1 MNDTGKFT
9 LRHLAV
15 ILLCSLSIIGSVGVA
30 NAYALF
36 YAPMTEVWNVSR
48 TAATFHV
55 TVSSVVSGFVTPA
68 LSKLSRKIKLRYMF
82 IAGTVLYLIAGLI
95 IANAKNIT
103 VVNVASVFKGI
114 GGSCISFIFVTAIIN
129 NWFIKS
135 RGLILGIILS
145 SSGLSTSIMS
155 PVLQGVIDNQ
165 GFRAAYILTVMITV
179 CMCAPFALLCPIKPE
194 DVGCQA
200 YGLQAEGGK
209 GRKSLGLEL
218 RYFSVLFISLITMAA
233 VGQVLLNMV
242 SHIPSYA
249 ITKGFGS
256 QAGAWRLS
264 AVMIGNVAFKLI
276 VGIIIDR
283 FDAHAGYVTAV
294 VCGIIGALMILINGS
309 SAILFVLAG
318 LLYGAVYSSVM
329 VCVPNLYGQYYSGA
343 SYMDAY
349 SLSNLFC
356 SLFSSAVF
364 TVVNYLYDVTG
375 SYDLSFAGAIA
386 AGVIGLA
393 VGVFLSRKYSGKSA

>member
-1 MNDTGKFT
+1 MNGNGKFT
-9 LRHLAV
+9 LKHLAV

-55 TVSSVVSGFVTPA
+55 TVSSVVSGFATPA

-82 IAGTVLYLIAGLI
+82 VSGTILYLIAGLV

-145 SSGLSTSIMS
+145 SSGLSTSFMS

-276 VGIIIDR
+276 VGVIIDR

-364 TVVNYLYDVTG
+364 TLVNYLYDVTG

>member
-1 MNDTGKFT
+1 
-9 LRHLAV
+9 
-15 ILLCSLSIIGSVGVA
+15 
-30 NAYALF
+30 
-36 YAPMTEVWNVSR
+36 
-48 TAATFHV
+48 
-55 TVSSVVSGFVTPA
+55 
-68 LSKLSRKIKLRYMF
+68 
-82 IAGTVLYLIAGLI
+82 
-95 IANAKNIT
+95 
-103 VVNVASVFKGI
+103 
-114 GGSCISFIFVTAIIN
+114 
-129 NWFIKS
+129 
-135 RGLILGIILS
+135 
-145 SSGLSTSIMS
+145 
-155 PVLQGVIDNQ
+155 
-165 GFRAAYILTVMITV
+165 
-179 CMCAPFALLCPIKPE
+179 
-194 DVGCQA
+194 
-200 YGLQAEGGK
+200 
-209 GRKSLGLEL
+209 
-218 RYFSVLFISLITMAA
+218 MAA

-276 VGIIIDR
+276 VGVIIDR
-283 FDAHAGYVTAV
+283 FNVHIGYTTAV
-294 VCGIIGALMILINGS
+294 ICGIAGAMMILLNGS

-329 VCVPNLYGQYYSGA
+329 VCVPNLYGHYYSGG

>member
-1 MNDTGKFT
+1 M
-9 LRHLAV
+9 
-15 ILLCSLSIIGSVGVA
+15 LCSLSIIGSVGVA

-55 TVSSVVSGFVTPA
+55 TVSSVVSGFATPA

-82 IAGTVLYLIAGLI
+82 VVGTILYLIAGLV

>member
-1 MNDTGKFT
+1 MNGNGKFT
-9 LRHLAV
+9 LKHLAV

-55 TVSSVVSGFVTPA
+55 TVSSVVSGFATPA

-82 IAGTVLYLIAGLI
+82 VAGTILYLIAGLV

-103 VVNVASVFKGI
+103 VGNVASVFKGI

-194 DVGCQA
+194 DVGAQA

-276 VGIIIDR
+276 VGVIIDR
-283 FDAHAGYVTAV
+283 FNVHIGYTTAV
-294 VCGIIGALMILINGS
+294 ICGIAGARMILLNGS

>member
-9 LRHLAV
+9 MRHLAV

-48 TAATFHV
+48 TAATFPV
-55 TVSSVVSGFVTPA
+55 TVSSVVSGFATPA

-82 IAGTVLYLIAGLI
+82 VAGTILYLIAGLV

-103 VVNVASVFKGI
+103 VVNIASVFKGI

-165 GFRAAYILTVMITV
+165 GFRTAYILTVMITV

-276 VGIIIDR
+276 VGVIIDR
-283 FDAHAGYVTAV
+283 FNVHIGYTTAV
-294 VCGIIGALMILINGS
+294 ICGIAGAMMILLNGS

-329 VCVPNLYGQYYSGA
+329 VCVPNLYGHYYSGA

-375 SYDLSFAGAIA
+375 SYDISFAGAIA

>member
-82 IAGTVLYLIAGLI
+82 VGGTVLYLIAGLI
-95 IANAKNIT
+95 IANAKNVT
-103 VVNVASVFKGI
+103 VVNIASVFKGI

-155 PVLQGVIDNQ
+155 PLLQGVIDNQ
-165 GFRAAYILTVMITV
+165 GFKTAYILTVMITV

-218 RYFSVLFISLITMAA
+218 KYFSVLFISLITMAA

-283 FDAHAGYVTAV
+283 FDVHVGYVTAV
-294 VCGIIGALMILINGS
+294 ICGIIGALMILLNGS

-329 VCVPNLYGQYYSGA
+329 VCVPNLYGHYYSGG

-375 SYDLSFAGAIA
+375 SYDLSFGGTIA
-386 AGVIGLA
+386 AGIIGLA
-393 VGVFLSRKYSGKSA
+393 VGLFLSRRYSGKSE

>member
-9 LRHLAV
+9 MRHLAV

-55 TVSSVVSGFVTPA
+55 TVSSVVSGFATPA

-82 IAGTVLYLIAGLI
+82 VAGTILYLIAGLV

-103 VVNVASVFKGI
+103 VVNIASVFKGI

-165 GFRAAYILTVMITV
+165 GFRTAYILTVMITV

-233 VGQVLLNMV
+233 ISV
-242 SHIPSYA
+242 S
-249 ITKGFGS
+249 
-256 QAGAWRLS
+256 
-264 AVMIGNVAFKLI
+264 V
-276 VGIIIDR
+276 
-283 FDAHAGYVTAV
+283 
-294 VCGIIGALMILINGS
+294 
-309 SAILFVLAG
+309 
-318 LLYGAVYSSVM
+318 
-329 VCVPNLYGQYYSGA
+329 
-343 SYMDAY
+343 
-349 SLSNLFC
+349 SL
-356 SLFSSAVF
+356 
-364 TVVNYLYDVTG
+364 TG
-375 SYDLSFAGAIA
+375 SKPFSLNSA
-386 AGVIGLA
+386 A
-393 VGVFLSRKYSGKSA
+393 SS